1 MVREKEVC
9 QAASA
14 CRGTEFCDALENR
27 TREANSSFSHK
38 EKFDLSAKHLKN
50 VKNGL
55 ALKKLWSSDNFEE
68 SD

>member
-1 MVREKEVC
+1 MVVREKEVC

-38 EKFDLSAKHLKN
+38 EKFDLCKAFK
-50 VKNGL
+50 
-55 ALKKLWSSDNFEE
+55 EC
-68 SD
+68 